1 MYTLVESLE
10 DLSFLNQELML
21 KPHLAV
27 DTEFRRTH
35 KNNMKL
41 ALLQINDGE
50 ETFLVD
56 TLAIN
61 DPKDYVSFLFTDK
74 VTKIFHSCKE
84 DLEAIYTWTKNE
96 MKGIF
101 DTQLANSFLDKDYS
115 ISYQKLVE
123 NELGIFLEKK
133 ETRSNWLRRPLT
145 DSQLKYASLDVEYLI
160 HLYYAQ
166 IKELSQSSKLDWLS
180 EDIEMVIKN
189 TFKSQ
194 YDEIEFSQTISKS
207 EENLILDKFN
217 KKVQEISLNEK
228 INSTLFFSKKAQKDF
243 LRHVLIEGLDAA
255 CDNITNWRSNLIK
268 PEILE
273 ILK

>member
-1 MYTLVESLE
+1 
-10 DLSFLNQELML
+10 ML

-123 NELGIFLEKK
+123 NELGIVLEKK

-160 HLYYAQ
+160 YLYYAQ

-255 CDNITNWRSNLIK
+255 CNNITNWRSNLIK

>member
-123 NELGIFLEKK
+123 NELGIVLEKK

-160 HLYYAQ
+160 YLYYAQ

-255 CDNITNWRSNLIK
+255 CNNITNWRSNLIK